1 MKRQQ
6 NTAKWKPEDYHCDP
20 NCLVITEEDE
30 AAIEKLLASNE
41 SPDGLERSSR
51 VQKPPPA

>member
-6 NTAKWKPEDYHCDP
+6 NTAKWQPEDYHCDP